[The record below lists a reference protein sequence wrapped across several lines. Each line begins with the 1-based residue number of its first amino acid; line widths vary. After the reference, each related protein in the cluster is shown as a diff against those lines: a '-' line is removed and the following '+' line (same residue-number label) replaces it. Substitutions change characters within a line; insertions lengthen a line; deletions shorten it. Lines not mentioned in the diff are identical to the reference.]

1 MEARP
6 ELAAAELA
14 TVALI
19 DLRTSAQW
27 ARIAGL
33 LLGAAAETAEREIG
47 VGEMELPGAERTTR
61 FDESEPLR
69 LRKT

>member
-6 ELAAAELA
+6 ELAAADLA

-19 DLRTSAQW
+19 DLRASAQW

-33 LLGAAAETAEREIG
+33 LFGAAAETAEREIAK
-47 VGEMELPGAERTTR
+47 GEIKRSGAERTAR
-61 FDESEPLR
+61 FDESEPCG
-69 LRKT
+69 